1 MVISRESVKYSLN
14 NIKQSKARSI
24 LTILSIFVGIA
35 TIFIFVSFGW
45 GLYDYIDEFTSSSSA
60 DKLLIQPK
68 GGVIPGLD
76 DTFKLL
82 DGDLDAV
89 RNTPGVYEATGV
101 HMGVG
106 EIIQDDKRAYVFV
119 ISYDPD
125 LPMIMELSDVEIAE
139 GRALRNG
146 DSGKVTLG
154 YNYLLKDKIF
164 PKTYAINSK
173 INVQG
178 QDLRIV
184 GFYEKIGNPQD
195 DSNIYITN
203 DFAENILSDLVKAS
217 SVAGFVD
224 NPNAYFGEVSI
235 SDSGEIL
242 LREELGYGMII
253 ARADKNNVD
262 EVGDR
267 VEKKLRQHRDLD
279 EGEEDF
285 TVQSYADLLEQFV
298 VVLNIIIGFIVLIA
312 FISVIVSAVNTANTM
327 ITSVLERFK
336 EIGVL
341 KSIGARNSE
350 IFKIF
355 LFESG
360 FLGFVSGVIGVLVGW
375 GASNLGAGILDEL
388 GYGFLSPHYSWV
400 LFAGLIAFAT
410 FTGAISG
417 MIPAWRASKINAVDA
432 LRYE

>member
-1 MVISRESVKYSLN
+1 MAVIGKESVKYSLN
-14 NIKQSKARSI
+14 NIRKSKARSI

-35 TIFIFVSFGW
+35 TIFIFVSYGW

-68 GGVIPGLD
+68 GGMGVPGLD
-76 DTFKLL
+76 TTFPLL
-82 DGDLDAV
+82 DDDV
-89 RNTPGVYEATGV
+89 SVIENTPGIFEATG
-101 HMGVG
+101 MYMKVG
-106 EIIQDDKRAYVFV
+106 EIEQDNSKKYVFV
-119 ISYDPD
+119 AGYDPD
-125 LPMIMELSDVEIAE
+125 LPLIMELSDIEVVE
-139 GRALRNG
+139 GRELRAG

-154 YNYLLKDKIF
+154 YNYMLKNKIF
-164 PKTYAINSK
+164 PKAYAVNSK

-184 GFYEKIGNPQD
+184 GFYEKVGNPQD
-195 DSNIYITN
+195 DSNIYMTN
-203 DFAENILSDLVKAS
+203 DFLSEVYSDDDLA
-217 SVAGFVD
+217 
-224 NPNAYFGEVSI
+224 
-235 SDSGEIL
+235 
-242 LREELGYGMII
+242 YGMIL
-253 ARADKNNVD
+253 ARADKDNVD
-262 EVGDR
+262 EVADR

-279 EGEEDF
+279 EGKEDF
-285 TVQSYADLLEQFV
+285 SVQSYADLLESFTI
-298 VVLNIIIGFIVLIA
+298 VLNIVIGFIILIA
-312 FISVIVSAVNTANTM
+312 FISIVVSAVNTANTM

-341 KSIGARNSE
+341 KSIGARNAE

-360 FLGFVSGVIGVLVGW
+360 FLGFVAGCIGVLVGW
-375 GASNLGAGILDEL
+375 GGANLGATILDNL

-400 LFAGLIAFAT
+400 LFVGLIGFAT

-417 MIPAWRASKINAVDA
+417 MLPAWRASKINAVDA

>member
-1 MVISRESVKYSLN
+1 VVISKESIKYSLN
-14 NIKQSKARSI
+14 NIKKSRARSI

-68 GGVIPGLD
+68 GGTIPGLD
-76 DTFKLL
+76 DTFGLYEN
-82 DGDLDAV
+82 DLDAV
-89 RNTPGVYEATGV
+89 KNTAGVYEATGV

-106 EIIQDDKRAYVFV
+106 EVLQDDSRKYVF
-119 ISYDPD
+119 IASYDPD
-125 LPMIMELSDVEIAE
+125 VPMIMELSDIDVIE
-139 GRALRNG
+139 GRELRSG

-154 YNYLLKDKIF
+154 YNFMVKDKLF
-164 PKTYAINSK
+164 PKAYAVNNK

-178 QDLRIV
+178 VDLRIV
-184 GFYEKIGNPQD
+184 GFYEKVGNPQD

-203 DFAENILSDLVKAS
+203 GFADDVL
-217 SVAGFVD
+217 
-224 NPNAYFGEVSI
+224 GEV
-235 SDSGEIL
+235 DSTA
-242 LREELGYGMII
+242 ELSYAMII
-253 ARADKNNVD
+253 ARADKDNVD
-262 EVGDR
+262 EVGEK
-267 VEKKLRQHRDLD
+267 VEKKLRQSRDLD
-279 EGEEDF
+279 EGKEDF
-285 TVQSYADLLEQFV
+285 SVQSYADLLESFT
-298 VVLNIIIGFIVLIA
+298 VVLDIIIGFIILIA

-360 FLGFVSGVIGVLVGW
+360 FLGFVAGCIGVFVGW
-375 GASNLGAGILDEL
+375 LATDIGAVILDDL
-388 GYGFLSPHYSWV
+388 GYGFLSPHYSWTLFAALV
-400 LFAGLIAFAT
+400 LFATL
-410 FTGAISG
+410 TGAISG
-417 MIPAWRASKINAVDA
+417 MVPAWRASKINAVDA

>member
-1 MVISRESVKYSLN
+1 MMISKESVKYSLN
-14 NIKQSKARSI
+14 NIKKSKARSI

-60 DKLLIQPK
+60 DKLMIMPK
-68 GGVIPGLD
+68 GQSAPGIGSTL
-76 DTFKLL
+76 KLL
-82 DGDLDAV
+82 EGDLDV
-89 RNTPGVYEATGV
+89 IKNTAGVYDATGSYI
-101 HMGVG
+101 GAG
-106 EIIQDDKRAYVFV
+106 EIVQDDLKKYVFV
-119 ISYDPD
+119 MSYDPD
-125 LPMIMELSDVEIAE
+125 LPMMMELSDIAVVE
-139 GRALRNG
+139 GRALRSG

-154 YNYLLKDKIF
+154 YNYLVKNRIF
-164 PKTYAINSK
+164 PKAYAINSK

-178 QDLRIV
+178 FDLRIV
-184 GFYEKIGNPQD
+184 GFYESVGNPQD

-203 DFAENILSDLVKAS
+203 DFAN
-217 SVAGFVD
+217 
-224 NPNAYFGEVSI
+224 SI
-235 SDSGEIL
+235 
-242 LREELGYGMII
+242 LREAGSTEELSYGMII
-253 ARADKNNVD
+253 ARADKDNVD

-267 VEKKLRQHRDLD
+267 VEKKLRQYRDLD
-279 EGEEDF
+279 AGKEDF
-285 TVQSYADLLEQFV
+285 TVQSYSDLLESFTI
-298 VVLNIIIGFIVLIA
+298 VLDIIIGFIILIA
-312 FISVIVSAVNTANTM
+312 FISVIVSAINTANTM

-360 FLGFVSGVIGVLVGW
+360 FLGFIAGAIGVLVGW
-375 GASNLGAGILDEL
+375 GATNLASDILDNL

-400 LFAGLIAFAT
+400 LFAGLILFAT
-410 FTGAISG
+410 LTGAISG
-417 MIPAWRASKINAVDA
+417 MVPAWRASKINTVNA

>member
-1 MVISRESVKYSLN
+1 MVISKESIKYSLN
-14 NIKQSKARSI
+14 NLKKSKSRSI

-45 GLYDYIDEFTSSSSA
+45 GLYDYIEEFTSSSSA
-60 DKLLIQPK
+60 DKLMIMSK
-68 GGVIPGLD
+68 GGMGVPGLD
-76 DTFKLL
+76 TTFKLL
-82 DGDLDAV
+82 DDDV
-89 RNTPGVYEATGV
+89 SVIENTPGVYEATGV
-101 HMGVG
+101 YIGPG
-106 EIIQDDKRAYVFV
+106 EIVQDDSKKYVFV
-119 ISYDPD
+119 SSYDPN
-125 LPMIMELSDVEIAE
+125 LPMIMELSDIEVIE
-139 GRALRNG
+139 GRALRSG

-154 YNYLLKDKIF
+154 YNYLVKNRIF
-164 PKTYAINSK
+164 PKAYSLNSK

-184 GFYEKIGNPQD
+184 GFYESVGNPQD
-195 DSNIYITN
+195 DSNVYVTN
-203 DFAENILSDLVKAS
+203 DFMVELYPDENLS
-217 SVAGFVD
+217 
-224 NPNAYFGEVSI
+224 
-235 SDSGEIL
+235 
-242 LREELGYGMII
+242 YGMII
-253 ARADKNNVD
+253 ARAEKDRIY
-262 EVGDR
+262 EIADR

-279 EGEEDF
+279 EGKEDF
-285 TVQSYADLLEQFV
+285 SVQSYADLLESFMI
-298 VVLNIIIGFIVLIA
+298 VLDIIIGFILLIA
-312 FISVIVSAVNTANTM
+312 FISIVVSAVNTANTM

-360 FLGFVSGVIGVLVGW
+360 FLGFVAGVIGVLVGW
-375 GASNLGAGILDEL
+375 GATNLGAGILDNI

-400 LFAGLIAFAT
+400 LFVGCILFAT
-410 FTGAISG
+410 LTGAISG

>member
-1 MVISRESVKYSLN
+1 MVISKESVKYSLN
-14 NIKQSKARSI
+14 NIKKSKARSI

-35 TIFIFVSFGW
+35 TIFIFVSYGW

-60 DKLLIQPK
+60 DKLLIQSR
-68 GGVIPGLD
+68 GGAGVPGLD
-76 DTFKLL
+76 DTFGLYE
-82 DGDLDAV
+82 DDLEAV
-89 RNTPGVYEATGV
+89 KNTAGISDATGV
-101 HMGVG
+101 HMAVG
-106 EIIQDDKRAYVFV
+106 EIVQDDTRKYAF
-119 ISYDPD
+119 IMSYDPD
-125 LPMIMELSDVEIAE
+125 LPMVMELSDVEVVE
-139 GRALRNG
+139 GRALRGG

-154 YNYLLKDKIF
+154 YNYMLKNKIF
-164 PKTYAINSK
+164 PKAYSVNSK
-173 INVQG
+173 IDVQG
-178 QDLRIV
+178 FDLRIV

-203 DFAENILSDLVKAS
+203 DFADDILGE
-217 SVAGFVD
+217 AGVD
-224 NPNAYFGEVSI
+224 
-235 SDSGEIL
+235 
-242 LREELGYGMII
+242 EELSYGMII

-262 EVGDR
+262 EVADR
-267 VEKKLRQHRDLD
+267 VEKSLRQERDLD
-279 EGEEDF
+279 EGKEDF
-285 TVQSYADLLEQFV
+285 EVQSYSELLEQFT
-298 VVLNIIIGFIVLIA
+298 VVLDIIIGFIILIA

-360 FLGFVSGVIGVLVGW
+360 FLGFVAGVIGVLVGW
-375 GASNLGAGILDEL
+375 IASDVGASILDDL

-400 LFAGLIAFAT
+400 LFSGLILFAT
-410 FTGAISG
+410 FTGAVSG
-417 MIPAWRASKINAVDA
+417 MVPAWRASKINAVDA

>member
-1 MVISRESVKYSLN
+1 MVISKENVKYSLN

-68 GGVIPGLD
+68 GGTIPGLD

-82 DGDLDAV
+82 EDDLEAIE
-89 RNTPGVYEATGV
+89 NTAGVHEVTGV

-106 EIIQDDKRAYVFV
+106 EIVQGDSKKYAFIV
-119 ISYDPD
+119 SYDPN
-125 LPMIMELSDVEIAE
+125 LPMMMELSDVEIIE
-139 GRALRNG
+139 GRDLRSG

-154 YNYLLKDKIF
+154 YNYMLKNKIF
-164 PKTYAINSK
+164 PKAYSLNSK

-178 QDLRIV
+178 VDLRIV

-203 DFAENILSDLVKAS
+203 DFADDI
-217 SVAGFVD
+217 
-224 NPNAYFGEVSI
+224 
-235 SDSGEIL
+235 
-242 LREELGYGMII
+242 LREVGSDEELSYGMII
-253 ARADKNNVD
+253 ARADKDNVN
-262 EVGDR
+262 EVAER
-267 VEKKLRQHRDLD
+267 VKKSLRNERDLD
-279 EGEEDF
+279 EGKEDFSVQSYSDLLEDF
-285 TVQSYADLLEQFV
+285 TV
-298 VVLNIIIGFIVLIA
+298 VLNIVIGFIVLIA
-312 FISVIVSAVNTANTM
+312 LISVVVSAVNTANTM

-360 FLGFVSGVIGVLVGW
+360 FLGFVAGCIGVLLGW
-375 GASNLGAGILDEL
+375 FASDIGAGVLDNL

-400 LFAGLIAFAT
+400 LFVGLILFAT
-410 FTGAISG
+410 LTGAISG
-417 MIPAWRASKINAVDA
+417 MVPAWRASKINAVDA

>member
-1 MVISRESVKYSLN
+1 MIINRESVKYSLN
-14 NIKQSKARSI
+14 NIKKSKARSI

-35 TIFIFVSFGW
+35 TIFIFISFGW
-45 GLYDYIDEFTSSSSA
+45 GLFNYIDDFTSSSSA

-68 GGVIPGLD
+68 GQGAPGLD
-76 DTFKLL
+76 TTFKLL
-82 DGDLDAV
+82 EDDLEVVEKTA
-89 RNTPGVYEATGV
+89 GVYEASGLFV
-101 HMGVG
+101 GVG
-106 EIIQDDKRAYVFV
+106 DIVQDDVTKYVFV
-119 ISYDPD
+119 TSYDPD
-125 LPMIMELSDVEIAE
+125 IPLVMELSNIDVIE
-139 GRALRNG
+139 GRELRPG

-154 YNYLLKDKIF
+154 YNYMIKNKIF
-164 PKTYAINSK
+164 PKSYSLNSK
-173 INVQG
+173 IEVHG

-184 GFYEKIGNPQD
+184 GFYEAVGNPQD
-195 DSNIYITN
+195 DSNVYVTN
-203 DFAENILSDLVKAS
+203 DFMAELYPEKNLS
-217 SVAGFVD
+217 
-224 NPNAYFGEVSI
+224 
-235 SDSGEIL
+235 
-242 LREELGYGMII
+242 YGMII
-253 ARADKNNVD
+253 ARADKDKVD
-262 EVGDR
+262 ETGDR

-279 EGEEDF
+279 EGKEDF
-285 TVQSYADLLEQFV
+285 TVSSFADLLESFT
-298 VVLNIIIGFIVLIA
+298 VVLDIIIGFILLIA

-360 FLGFVSGVIGVLVGW
+360 FLGFVAGVIGVTLGW
-375 GASNLGAGILDEL
+375 LATDLGAGILDNL

-400 LFAGLIAFAT
+400 LFVGLIAFAT

-417 MIPAWRASKINAVDA
+417 MIPAWRASKINTVDA